1 MYISKII
8 FIFLLKQKTV
18 SQIVIMFQ
26 NYTVFTV
33 FFHQI
38 NKALMSIRYFLQNSI
53 FFFITNFNA
62 VVDSFR
68 FWNSSFLPLFMA
80 LLYGYY
86 LFLLTTAKWYL
97 SYIYIYIY
105 IYIYTHIHTHTHT
118 LGVSMLTHAINKQKK
133 ITQIKSHYKVWPQLL
148 AVIAARKVIYHVLWV
163 LPG

>member
-38 NKALMSIRYFLQNSI
+38 NKALMSIRYFLQNSKLL
-53 FFFITNFNA
+53 FITNFNA

-68 FWNSSFLPLFMA
+68 F
-80 LLYGYY
+80 
-86 LFLLTTAKWYL
+86 
-97 SYIYIYIY
+97 
-105 IYIYTHIHTHTHT
+105 
-118 LGVSMLTHAINKQKK
+118 
-133 ITQIKSHYKVWPQLL
+133 
-148 AVIAARKVIYHVLWV
+148 
-163 LPG
+163 